1 MRCGIV
7 NSETRA
13 IIEIIEADPAT
24 DKAPAGHEIV
34 ALEDHATFGWLHS
47 RKRGFVP
54 SIALAEKMEAERI
67 ARENSP
73 EAKTLRYIEQHCDAF
88 LDSVEAARG

>member
-13 IIEIIEADPAT
+13 IVEIIEADPAV
-24 DKAPAGHEIV
+24 DPAPAGHEIV
-34 ALEDHATFGWLHS
+34 ALDDHVTFGWLHS

-54 SIALAEKMEAERI
+54 SIALTEKMEAERI

-73 EAKTLRYIEQHCDAF
+73 EAKAVRYIEQNCDAF
-88 LDSVEAARG
+88 LDALEAGRA